1 MNWVKIS
8 LVGVSAAV
16 TAGVALAYWYGM
28 IFNPTPS
35 EPVNAASVYTFT
47 MKDIDG
53 NDVKLDKYKG
63 SVVMIVNT
71 ASRCGYTPQYEGLQ
85 KIYEKY
91 KDSGFVVLGFPA
103 NNFMGQEPGTEKE
116 IKEFCT
122 LKYNVSFPMFAKISV
137 TGSDQH
143 PLYGFLTNKK
153 TNTEFGGDI
162 SWNFNKFLIG
172 RDGKVVGRFGSKDKP
187 EDAAV
192 TSAIEA
198 NLKAGS

>member
-8 LVGVSAAV
+8 LVGVTAAV

-35 EPVNAASVYTFT
+35 EPVNAASVYDFT
-47 MKDIDG
+47 LKDIDG

-63 SVVMIVNT
+63 SVVMLVNT

-85 KIYEKY
+85 KIYDKY
-91 KDSGFVVLGFPA
+91 KDKGFVVLGFPA

-122 LKYNVSFPMFAKISV
+122 LKYKVSFPMFSKISV
-137 TGSDQH
+137 TGTDQH

-153 TNTEFGGDI
+153 TNPEYGGDI
-162 SWNFNKFLIG
+162 SWNFNKFVID
-172 RDGKVVGRFGSKDKP
+172 RDGRIVGRFGSKDKP
-187 EDAAV
+187 EDPAV
-192 TSAIEA
+192 TALIEQS
-198 NLKAGS
+198 LDRQ

>member
-8 LVGVSAAV
+8 LVGVTAAV

-35 EPVNAASVYTFT
+35 EPVNAASVYDFT
-47 MKDIDG
+47 LKDIDG
-53 NDVKLDKYKG
+53 NDLKLDKYKG
-63 SVVMIVNT
+63 SVVMLVNT

-85 KIYEKY
+85 KIYDKY
-91 KDSGFVVLGFPA
+91 KDKGFVVLGFPA

-122 LKYNVSFPMFAKISV
+122 LKYKVSFPMFSKISV

-153 TNTEFGGDI
+153 TNPEYGGDI
-162 SWNFNKFLIG
+162 SWNFNKFVID
-172 RDGKVVGRFGSKDKP
+172 RDGRIVGRFGSKDKP
-187 EDAAV
+187 EDPAV
-192 TSAIEA
+192 TALIEQS
-198 NLKAGS
+198 LDRQ

>member
-35 EPVNAASVYTFT
+35 EPVNAASVYDFT
-47 MKDIDG
+47 LKDIDG

-63 SVVMIVNT
+63 NVVMIVNT

-85 KIYEKY
+85 KIYDKY
-91 KDSGFVVLGFPA
+91 RDEGFVVLGFPA

-122 LKYNVSFPMFAKISV
+122 LKYKVSFPMFSKISV

-143 PLYGFLTNKK
+143 PLYGFLTNKT
-153 TNTEFGGDI
+153 TNPEFGGDI
-162 SWNFNKFLIG
+162 SWNFNKFLVG

-187 EDAAV
+187 EDSIV
-192 TSAIEA
+192 TDLIEKS
-198 NLKAGS
+198 LDQQ

>member
-8 LVGVSAAV
+8 LVGVTAAV

-35 EPVNAASVYTFT
+35 EPVNAASVYDFT
-47 MKDIDG
+47 LKDIDG

-63 SVVMIVNT
+63 SVVMLVNT

-85 KIYEKY
+85 KIYDKY
-91 KDSGFVVLGFPA
+91 KDKGFVVLGFPA

-122 LKYNVSFPMFAKISV
+122 LKYKVSFPMFSKISV

-153 TNTEFGGDI
+153 TNPEYGGDI
-162 SWNFNKFLIG
+162 SWNFNKFVID
-172 RDGKVVGRFGSKDKP
+172 RDGRIVGRFGSKDKP
-187 EDAAV
+187 EDPAV
-192 TSAIEA
+192 TALIEQS
-198 NLKAGS
+198 LDRQ